1 MDEGFTHLDG
11 RGNARM
17 VDVTGKAL
25 THRRAEARCLVVLT
39 AADQARLSV
48 DAVEVARLAGVHGAK
63 LTWDLVPLCHPLPL
77 EAIDVTL
84 AVAEAGVAIT
94 ATAETVERTGVEMEA
109 LTACAMAALSV
120 VAACSEPATV
130 THLALWEKRGG
141 RSGTWRRDGGG

>member
-1 MDEGFTHLDG
+1 MDEGFTHLDR

-17 VDVTGKAL
+17 VDVTGKPV
-25 THRRAEARCLVVLT
+25 THRRAEARCEVMLSAT
-39 AADQARLSV
+39 DRARLST

-77 EAIDVTL
+77 EAIDVSL
-84 AVAEAGVAIT
+84 SVADHGVAIT

-120 VAACSEPATV
+120 VAACSDEATV
-130 THLALWEKRGG
+130 TNLALWEKRGG
-141 RSGTWRRDGGG
+141 RSGTWRREGGA